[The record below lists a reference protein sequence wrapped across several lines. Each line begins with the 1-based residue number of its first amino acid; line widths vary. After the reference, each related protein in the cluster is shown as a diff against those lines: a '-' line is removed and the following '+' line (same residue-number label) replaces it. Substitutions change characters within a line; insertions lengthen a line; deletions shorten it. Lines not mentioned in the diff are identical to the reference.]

1 MNEKKAVGFVLGL
14 ILFLGACTTARVSYA
29 VMTTGLDEKG
39 RNIDEVLTFKPD
51 APKFVV
57 VADIANAPE
66 DTKITFVWFYTTQN
80 VEIDKVEVVLPGS
93 RSVNSTL
100 TRGNG
105 PWPLGEYVVRIYID
119 QQKEPAGLV
128 AFKVKE

>member
-1 MNEKKAVGFVLGL
+1 MNKRRAIGFVLGL

-39 RNIDEVLTFKPD
+39 RNVDEVLTYRPD
-51 APKFVV
+51 APKFIV

-66 DTKITFVWFYTTQN
+66 ETKITFVWVYRVQN

-100 TRGNG
+100 TRGNN

-119 QQKEPAGLV
+119 QQKEPADLV
-128 AFKVKE
+128 AFRVIE